1 VILLNKMSQELRE
14 KCGIVG
20 IYSKNLPVSRLA
32 FFALFALQHRG
43 QEASGITTSD
53 GKKLYTHKGAGLVP
67 QVYTEKN
74 ITEDLKGYIGIG
86 HNRYSTSGGG
96 ALDHAQPILNNKI
109 SKDATF
115 ALAHNGNLPSVKAL
129 EKFLA
134 SKKALQKN
142 RMDSELIADAI
153 DFYIKE
159 GNSLPKSL
167 EKAFPLIT
175 GAFSLVMMDKN
186 TLVAVRD
193 TYGMRPLAL
202 GRLGRGYVVASE
214 TCALQTIGATFERE
228 VKPGEMIV
236 INKSGIKSKQLARP
250 NPKHDIFEYV
260 YFARPDSVLSGR
272 LIYEVRKNFGKTLAE
287 EFKLKVDAIVPVPDT
302 ATPVALGY
310 SATTGIPIEM
320 ALVKNR
326 YVHRTFIEP
335 DQKSRRKS
343 VALKLIPLPAVLK
356 GKKIALIDDSIVRG
370 NTCKRLVATLFKAGA
385 KEVHLLISSPP
396 IRFPDFYGM
405 DTPNQN
411 ELIASSKTIEETRK
425 FMGATSLNY
434 LSLDGLIKS
443 VGLPKEHLSTSC
455 FTGIYPI
462 DLKERKNEVN
472 YDVPKK

>member
-1 VILLNKMSQELRE
+1 MSQELKE

-20 IYSKNLPVSRLA
+20 IYGKNLPVSRLA

-53 GKKLYTHKGAGLVP
+53 GKNLYTHKGAGLVP

-74 ITEDLKGYIGIG
+74 IADLKGHIGIG

-142 RMDSELIADAI
+142 RMDSELITDAI

-159 GNSLPKSL
+159 GNSLPKSV

-175 GAFSLVMMDKN
+175 GAFSLVMMDKD

-202 GRLGRGYVVASE
+202 GKLDRGYVVASE
-214 TCALQTIGATFERE
+214 TCALSTIGATFERE
-228 VKPGEMIV
+228 IKPGEMII

-260 YFARPDSVLSGR
+260 YFARPDSVLSGK
-272 LIYEVRKNFGKTLAE
+272 LIYEVRKNFGKVLAE

-310 SATTGIPIEM
+310 STASGIPIEM

-343 VALKLIPLPAVLK
+343 VALKLISLPTVLK
-356 GKKIALIDDSIVRG
+356 GKKIAVIDDSIVRG
-370 NTCKRLVATLFKAGA
+370 NTCKRLVTTLFKAGA

-411 ELIASSKTIEETRK
+411 ELIASQKTIEETRK
-425 FMGATSLNY
+425 FLGATSLNY
-434 LSLDGLIKS
+434 LSLNGLIKS

-462 DLKERKNEVN
+462 DLKERKDEVN
-472 YDVPKK
+472 YDVPNK

>member
-1 VILLNKMSQELRE
+1 MSELKE

-20 IYSKNLPVSRLA
+20 IYGKDLPVSRLA

-53 GKKLYTHKGAGLVP
+53 GERLHTHKGAGLVA
-67 QVYTEKN
+67 QVYKEKDIEN
-74 ITEDLKGYIGIG
+74 LQGYIGIG

-96 ALDHAQPILNNKI
+96 ALDHAQPVVNVIENN
-109 SKDATF
+109 F
-115 ALAHNGNLPSVKAL
+115 ALAHNGNLPSVTSLVKL
-129 EKFLA
+129 LS

-153 DFYIKE
+153 NFYIKE
-159 GNSLPKSL
+159 GDSIAKSV
-167 EKAFPLIT
+167 EKVFPLIT
-175 GAFSLVMMDKN
+175 GAFSLVMMDKE

-202 GRLGRGYVVASE
+202 GRLEKGYVVASE
-214 TCALQTIGATFERE
+214 TCALATIGATFERE

-236 INKSGIKSKQLARP
+236 INKKGFKSVQLAKPTP
-250 NPKHDIFEYV
+250 NHDIFEYV
-260 YFARPDSVLSGR
+260 YFARPDSVLNGK
-272 LIYEVRKNFGKTLAE
+272 LIYEVRKNFGITLAKE
-287 EFKLKVDAIVPVPDT
+287 CKIEVDAIVPVPDT

-310 SATTGIPIEM
+310 SEASGIPIEM

-335 DQKSRRKS
+335 DQKSRRHS
-343 VALKLIPLPAVLK
+343 VALKLIPLPSILK
-356 GKKIALIDDSIVRG
+356 GKKIAIIDDSIVRG
-370 NTCKRLVATLFKAGA
+370 NTCKRLVETIFNAGA
-385 KEVHLLISSPP
+385 KEVHLIISSPP

-411 ELIASSKTIEETRK
+411 DLIAAHKTTEEIRK
-425 FMGATSLNY
+425 FLGATSLHY

-443 VGLPKEHLSTSC
+443 IGLPKEQLSTSC

-472 YDVPKK
+472 YDVPKE

>member
-1 VILLNKMSQELRE
+1 MSQKLRE

-20 IYSKNLPVSRLA
+20 IYGKDLPVSKLA

-53 GKKLYTHKGAGLVP
+53 GEKLHTHKGAGLVA
-67 QVYTEKN
+67 QVYKEKDIEN
-74 ITEDLKGYIGIG
+74 LKGHIGIG

-96 ALDHAQPILNNKI
+96 ALDHAQPVVNIDN
-109 SKDATF
+109 SF
-115 ALAHNGNLPSVKAL
+115 ALAHNGNLPSVKSL
-129 EKFLA
+129 EKFLL

-159 GNSLPKSL
+159 GNSLPKSV
-167 EKAFPLIT
+167 EKAFPLFT
-175 GAFSLVMMDKN
+175 GAFSLVMMNKD
-186 TLVAVRD
+186 TLIAVRD
-193 TYGMRPLAL
+193 TYGMRPLSL
-202 GRLGRGYVVASE
+202 GKIGKGYIIASE
-214 TCALQTIGATFERE
+214 TCALQTIDATFMRDI
-228 VKPGEMIV
+228 KPGEMII
-236 INKSGIKSKQLARP
+236 INENGIESRQLAKA

-260 YFARPDSVLSGR
+260 YFARPDSVLNGK
-272 LIYEVRKNFGKTLAE
+272 LIYEVRKNFGKILAR
-287 EFKLKVDAIVPVPDT
+287 EFKLKVDIIVPVPDT
-302 ATPVALGY
+302 ATPVSLGY
-310 SATTGIPIEM
+310 SEVSGIPIEM

-335 DQKSRRKS
+335 DQKSRRHS

-356 GKKIALIDDSIVRG
+356 GKKIAVMDDSIVRG
-370 NTCKRLVATLFKAGA
+370 NTCKRLVKTFFKSGA

-411 ELIASSKTIEETRK
+411 ELIGSHKTVEEIRK
-425 FMGATSLNY
+425 FLGATSVNY
-434 LSLDGLIKS
+434 LSLNGLIKS
-443 VGLPKEHLSTSC
+443 IGLPAEHLSTSC

-472 YDVPKK
+472 YDVPKE